1 MLPAYESML
10 WPLGQMLPF
19 ANMGNIIRNILGWK
33 ENVSKSRLLVMAG
46 SNDRLMDVP
55 MMQKLSA
62 LYRGAL
68 QKGFPRT
75 EDISVE
81 TRKQYMGSTGVEF
94 VVIQDSGHHLQNDL
108 HWEEAASQLSNFLN
122 QL

>member
-1 MLPAYESML
+1 ML

-19 ANMGNIIRNILGWK
+19 ANIGSIIKNILGWK
-33 ENVSKSRLLVMAG
+33 EDTRKARLLIMAG
-46 SNDRLMDVP
+46 RNDRLMDVP

-68 QKGFPRT
+68 EKTFHRAQTKPLNRT
-75 EDISVE
+75 EE
-81 TRKQYMGSTGVEF
+81 NLESTGVEF
-94 VVIQDSGHHLQNDL
+94 VVIENSGHHLQNDL
-108 HWEEAASQLSNFLN
+108 QWKDATLKLLDFLN